1 MNPQIN
7 PLRQFFRQPAIYIKL
22 PSLGNHWPKDTL
34 AMPENGELPVL
45 PMTAIDEISY
55 RTPDALFNGQ
65 AVVNVIQSCI
75 PNIRDAWA
83 MPNTDLDTLLL
94 AIRIASYGHEL
105 ELASTCPAC
114 GHQHEFSVDLRGIM
128 DRLKKPNFDMPLISG
143 DIEIHFK
150 PLSYQQVVEN
160 SVRQFEEQK
169 VLSILPDSDV
179 PEEEKI
185 KLLNQTIMKL
195 TRYTVIAAAQCIAMI
210 KTPQAMVSEQPWIQE
225 FLANCES
232 HVFNQIKDHL
242 VALREST
249 DIPPLQ
255 LECPECKHKYD
266 QTFTLDQSNF
276 FAPAS

>member
-1 MNPQIN
+1 MSIN
-7 PLRQFFRQPAIYIKL
+7 PLTQYFRQPAIYVKL
-22 PSLGNHWPKDTL
+22 PSNGEHYTAGSLN
-34 AMPENGELPVL
+34 MPVNRELPVY
-45 PMTAIDEISY
+45 PMTAIDEITY
-55 RTPDALFNGQ
+55 RTPDALFNGN
-65 AVVNVIQSCI
+65 AVVNVIKSCM
-75 PNIRDAWA
+75 PNIVDPWA
-83 MPNTDLDTLLL
+83 VPAMDVDTILV
-94 AIRIASYGHEL
+94 AIRIASYGHTMEV
-105 ELASTCPAC
+105 STTCPHC
-114 GHQHEFSVDLRGIM
+114 KNEDDYGMDLRIM
-128 DRLKKPNFDMPLISG
+128 LERMKAPDYSTPVAAG
-143 DIEIHFK
+143 DLEIFFK
-150 PLSYQQVVEN
+150 PMTYKNLNDNNQ
-160 SVRQFEEQK
+160 RQFEEQK

-179 PEEEKI
+179 AEEEKLR
-185 KLLNQTIMKL
+185 LLNQTIMKL

-255 LECPECKHKYD
+255 LDCPECKHRYD